1 LVSFLHHCPRIFSDA
16 INNSAFIWQNDLG
29 YKNLQNLLPTG
40 SGWTLK
46 SATAINDSGTIVGWG
61 YLSGYY
67 YVHGFLMTP

>member
-1 LVSFLHHCPRIFSDA
+1 MNSGQVVGTVG
-16 INNSAFIWQNDLG
+16 NNSAFLWQNDLG

-67 YVHGFLMTP
+67 YAHGFLMLP